1 MASLGQDSHLLPAGR
16 DTRGP
21 GKGEEGRYLDGTEQ
35 HV

>member
-1 MASLGQDSHLLPAGR
+1 MASLGQDSHLLPAGW
-16 DTRGP
+16 DTGS